1 VSATDLIA
9 TLRTHFGFQ
18 EFRPGQEEAIG
29 CLLAGQHT
37 LVVMPTGAGKSLIY
51 QLAALHRPGLT
62 LVISPLIALMKDQ
75 VDGLA
80 RHGIAAAYVNSTL
93 AADEQARR
101 LGALGRDAYRLVYV
115 SPERLRNAA
124 FIEALRGTTVS
135 LPAGRLALLAV
146 DEAHCISQWG
156 HDFRPDYLH
165 IAAAREALGR
175 PLTAALTATA
185 TPQVQADII
194 RLLGLPAAQ
203 SIVTGFNRPN
213 LALEVRYTAEP
224 AAKLAALQ
232 ELLVG
237 LDGGAAI
244 IYVGTRRDAEEVADF
259 VREVCKLRVEFY
271 HAGLHAET
279 RTRVQ
284 NAFLA
289 HAPGASEAPGAWGTP
304 RGGGLQVVVATN
316 AFGMGIDRPD
326 VRLVA
331 HFAMPGTLE
340 AYYQEVGRAGRD
352 GLPARA
358 VLLYSPKDRAL
369 QEWFIEN
376 DAPAANEVRSLYD
389 AIRAANLTPYPLSYQ
404 ERWHDHPLPSQG
416 GGQGGRL
423 AGRRDVVWLT
433 AEDLSLASGLPEVKL
448 KVGLAQLEAAG
459 SLERLGD
466 AGPRMLLRTGPWN
479 AAAVQDAAVNVEAR
493 RRHRRSQLAQ
503 MVAYAESNACR
514 RRILLDHFGD
524 RAAAEASIC
533 CDNCQQ
539 RAAQREKTAIATAP
553 SPPAQH
559 SPAHTALVILDAV
572 RRLKWEIGKEKLAQL
587 LRGSSAKEM
596 HLYSYDRS
604 PYYGR
609 LAVFSMH
616 EVGGLIDQLLR
627 GGYLKVGGGE
637 MPVLKLTPKAEAAI
651 RDRAAIPLQLPRAID
666 PEAVAMKQAER
677 EAGGTVALTAQL
689 AGQGLTPAEIAACRG
704 LTENTIL
711 GHLAELIA
719 ERSTPLAAAVPDEIV
734 AQIEAA
740 IAQVGSTAQLSPIKQ
755 LLPETISFGQIRCV
769 VAGQRME
776 TDKRRMEADKRMI
789 EEELVARGELDGNRE
804 TSGAILACV
813 RSLPGQLP
821 RSGVAKLL
829 VGSESAR
836 VEEFR
841 GHPLFGALS
850 GRTREAV
857 LGEVDR
863 LIEAGVLAVDE
874 HGKVIAGAKATV
886 EAPPARPG
894 VLSPTERVQQVV
906 ALGEARS
913 PAGVPELVAALAD
926 ADGNVRRL
934 AASALGKIG
943 DRQAVEPLMDLLA
956 RETRPQVRQY
966 AVKAL
971 GSIGD
976 GRARTLLEQIASGET
991 ELDYTRKSAQ
1001 EAIRRLTTQPTGQPT
1016 DQSTTQLTA
1025 WLNRSH
1031 PRPLRGPWE
1040 AGWALGF
1047 HSRFAGADWSRSP
1060 VGELAYRLKYGN
1072 DATALAPLVEQ
1083 ARALCI
1089 EHPELADVDALVP
1102 VPSSQEH
1109 AFDSVGSLAE
1119 ALAGWLGAPV
1129 WKVVV
1134 KTRRTAPQKEMHTL
1148 AQKRA
1153 NVAGAFA
1160 VQGSVRGKRLLVLD
1174 DLYDSG
1180 ATLAEVAHV
1189 LRMAGAA
1196 RLCVLT
1202 LTRTIHADA

>member
-1 VSATDLIA
+1 MADLA
-9 TLRTHFGFQ
+9 ASLRAHFGFQ
-18 EFRPGQEEAIG
+18 AFRPGQEEAVG
-29 CLLAGQHT
+29 CLLAGQDA

-51 QLAALHRPGLT
+51 QLAALHRGGLT

-75 VDGLA
+75 VDSLT
-80 RHGIAAAYVNSTL
+80 RRGIAAAYINSTL

-101 LGALGRDAYRLVYV
+101 LSALGRGAYRLVYV

-124 FIEALRGTTVS
+124 FTDALRSTTV
-135 LPAGRLALLAV
+135 GLLAV

-165 IAAAREALGR
+165 IAAARAELGE
-175 PLTAALTATA
+175 PLTVALTATA
-185 TPQVQADII
+185 TPQVQADIV
-194 RLLGLPAAQ
+194 RLLGLPTARK
-203 SIVTGFNRPN
+203 IVTGFNRPN
-213 LALEVRYTAEP
+213 LVFEVRYTAEP
-224 AAKLAALQ
+224 AARLSALQ
-232 ELLVG
+232 DLLAG

-259 VREVCKLRVEFY
+259 VGEVCKLRAEFY
-271 HAGLHAET
+271 HAGLDAET

-284 NAFLA
+284 NAFLNTGLQPLPPSSDSRLTA
-289 HAPGASEAPGAWGTP
+289 VETRSNPYEACMCRLPVESPQGDFAEVAATSSRRAETSP
-304 RGGGLQVVVATN
+304 LQVVVATN

-340 AYYQEVGRAGRD
+340 AYYQEAGRAGRD

-389 AIRAANLTPYPLSYQ
+389 AIRA
-404 ERWHDHPLPSQG
+404 
-416 GGQGGRL
+416 
-423 AGRRDVVWLT
+423 RRDLSPSPSPAERDASSPVRGGEAPPSLGGKGAGGLGLVWLT

-459 SLERLGD
+459 SLARLGD
-466 AGPRMLLRTGPWN
+466 AGPRMLLRPGPWN

-493 RRHRRSQLAQ
+493 RRHRRGQLAQ
-503 MVAYAESNACR
+503 MVASESNACR

-524 RAAAEASIC
+524 RAAAEAPVC

-539 RAAQREKTAIATAP
+539 RATQQEKPAAASAP
-553 SPPAQH
+553 SAPAPH
-559 SPAHTALVILDAV
+559 SPDHTALVILDAI

-609 LAVFSMH
+609 LAVFSMR
-616 EVGGLIDQLLR
+616 EIGGLIDQLLR
-627 GGYLKVGGGE
+627 EGYLKVVGGE
-637 MPVLKLTPKAEAAI
+637 MPVLRLTPKAEAAI
-651 RDRAAIPLQLPRAID
+651 RERAAIPLHLPREID
-666 PEAVAMKQAER
+666 PERVATKQAER

-689 AGQGLTPAEIAACRG
+689 AGQGLSPAEIAARRG

-719 ERSTPLAAAVPDEIV
+719 EGVAPLAAAVSDEIV

-755 LLPETISFGQIRCV
+755 SLPEAISYGQIRCV
-769 VAGQRME
+769 VASQRMA
-776 TDKRRMEADKRMI
+776 TDKRMSD
-789 EEELVARGELDGNRE
+789 EELAGEVGPGAE
-804 TSGAILACV
+804 GEVQGAITACV

-829 VGSESAR
+829 VGSESER
-836 VEEFR
+836 VGEFR

-874 HGKVIAGAKATV
+874 HGKVVAGAKAAT
-886 EAPPARPG
+886 ETAYARPSA
-894 VLSPTERVQQVV
+894 LSPVERVQRVA

-913 PAGVPELVAALAD
+913 SAGVPELVAALAD
-926 ADGNVRRL
+926 DDGNVRL
-934 AASALGKIG
+934 S
-943 DRQAVEPLMDLLA
+943 
-956 RETRPQVRQY
+956 
-966 AVKAL
+966 
-971 GSIGD
+971 
-976 GRARTLLEQIASGET
+976 
-991 ELDYTRKSAQ
+991 
-1001 EAIRRLTTQPTGQPT
+1001 QPT
-1016 DQSTTQLTA
+1016 DQSATQLTA

-1083 ARALCI
+1083 ARALCV

-1109 AFDSVGSLAE
+1109 ASDSVGSLAE

-1160 VQGSVRGKRLLVLD
+1160 VQGSVQGKRLLVLD

-1180 ATLAEVAHV
+1180 ATLAEVARV
-1189 LRMAGAA
+1189 LRLAGAA

>member
-1 VSATDLIA
+1 V
-9 TLRTHFGFQ
+9 
-18 EFRPGQEEAIG
+18 RP
-29 CLLAGQHT
+29 
-37 LVVMPTGAGKSLIY
+37 
-51 QLAALHRPGLT
+51 
-62 LVISPLIALMKDQ
+62 
-75 VDGLA
+75 
-80 RHGIAAAYVNSTL
+80 
-93 AADEQARR
+93 
-101 LGALGRDAYRLVYV
+101 
-115 SPERLRNAA
+115 
-124 FIEALRGTTVS
+124 
-135 LPAGRLALLAV
+135 
-146 DEAHCISQWG
+146 
-156 HDFRPDYLH
+156 
-165 IAAAREALGR
+165 
-175 PLTAALTATA
+175 
-185 TPQVQADII
+185 
-194 RLLGLPAAQ
+194 
-203 SIVTGFNRPN
+203 
-213 LALEVRYTAEP
+213 
-224 AAKLAALQ
+224 
-232 ELLVG
+232 
-237 LDGGAAI
+237 
-244 IYVGTRRDAEEVADF
+244 
-259 VREVCKLRVEFY
+259 
-271 HAGLHAET
+271 
-279 RTRVQ
+279 
-284 NAFLA
+284 
-289 HAPGASEAPGAWGTP
+289 AS
-304 RGGGLQVVVATN
+304 GLQVVVATN

-340 AYYQEVGRAGRD
+340 AYYQEAGRAGRD
-352 GLPARA
+352 GRPARA

-376 DAPAANEVRSLYD
+376 DAPAADEVRALYD
-389 AIRAANLTPYPLSYQ
+389 AIRSV
-404 ERWHDHPLPSQG
+404 
-416 GGQGGRL
+416 GR
-423 AGRRDVVWLT
+423 GTSWLT

-448 KVGLAQLEAAG
+448 KVGLAQLETAG

-466 AGPRMLLRTGPWN
+466 AGPRMLLRVGPWN

-493 RRHRRSQLAQ
+493 RRHRRGQLAQ
-503 MVAYAESNACR
+503 MVAYAESNTCR

-524 RAAAEASIC
+524 RAAAEAPVC

-539 RAAQREKTAIATAP
+539 RGQAIAPAP
-553 SPPAQH
+553 LPPGSSAPLPSGSPAQ
-559 SPAHTALVILDAV
+559 TALVILDAI

-587 LRGSSAKEM
+587 LRGSSAKDM
-596 HLYSYDRS
+596 HLYGYDRS

-609 LAVFSMH
+609 LAIFSMH
-616 EVGGLIDQLLR
+616 EVGGLIDQLIR
-627 GGYLKVGGGE
+627 WGYIKVIGGE

-666 PEAVAMKQAER
+666 PQQVAMKQAER

-689 AGQGLTPAEIAACRG
+689 AGQGLTPAEIAARRG

-719 ERSTPLAAAVPDEIV
+719 DGVVPLAAAVPDPIV

-769 VAGQRME
+769 VAGQRIE
-776 TDKRRMEADKRMI
+776 TDKQRMEADKRMT
-789 EEELVARGELDGNRE
+789 EEESATRGEPDGKSE
-804 TSGAILACV
+804 TSEAILACV
-813 RSLPGQLP
+813 RSLPAQLP

-874 HGKVIAGAKATV
+874 HGKVTAGAKATA
-886 EAPPARPG
+886 EAPPARPS
-894 VLSPTERVQQVV
+894 VLSPAERVQRVV

-913 PAGVPELVAALAD
+913 SEGVSELIAALAD
-926 ADGNVRRL
+926 DDGNVRRL

-943 DRQAVEPLMDLLA
+943 DQQAVEPLMALLA
-956 RETRPQVRQY
+956 REIRPQVRQY

-971 GSIGD
+971 GAIGD
-976 GRARTLLEQIASGET
+976 GRARTLLEEIASSET
-991 ELDYTRKSAQ
+991 EQDYTRESAQ
-1001 EAIRRLTTQPTGQPT
+1001 KALKRLTTQPAGEPTNPPPVQPPP
-1016 DQSTTQLTA
+1016 QLAA
-1025 WLNRSH
+1025 WLNRPH
-1031 PRPLRGPWE
+1031 PRPLHGPWD

-1060 VGELAYRLKYGN
+1060 VGELAYRLKYESDG
-1072 DATALAPLVEQ
+1072 AALAPLVEQ
-1083 ARALCI
+1083 AFALCAG
-1089 EHPELADVDALVP
+1089 HLELADVDAVVP
-1102 VPSSQEH
+1102 VPPSQEH
-1109 AFDSVGSLAE
+1109 ALDPVGSVAE
-1119 ALAGWLGAPV
+1119 ALAGRLGRPV
-1129 WKVVV
+1129 WKTVV
-1134 KTRRTAPQKEMHTL
+1134 KTRKTALQKEMHTL

-1160 VQGSVRGKRLLVLD
+1160 VRGNVAGKRLLVLD

-1180 ATLAEVAHV
+1180 ATLAEVARV
-1189 LRMAGAA
+1189 LRLAGAA